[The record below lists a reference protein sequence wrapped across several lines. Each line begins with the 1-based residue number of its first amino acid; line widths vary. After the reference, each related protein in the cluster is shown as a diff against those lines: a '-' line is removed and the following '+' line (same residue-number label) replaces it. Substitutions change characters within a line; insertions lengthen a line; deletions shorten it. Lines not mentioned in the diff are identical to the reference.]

1 MAFALYQLPK
11 YDCHNSSYFYESAI
25 NTYKFLDV
33 VYSFIRKANGL
44 PQGSLDNQLLWRKK
58 AMGLLRA
65 AAVVKTAEHHHDKKE
80 AKKEAKQGA
89 DAKEEKKT

>member
-1 MAFALYQLPK
+1 MA
-11 YDCHNSSYFYESAI
+11 CHRA
-25 NTYKFLDV
+25 
-33 VYSFIRKANGL
+33 
-44 PQGSLDNQLLWRKK
+44 SLDNQLLWRKK